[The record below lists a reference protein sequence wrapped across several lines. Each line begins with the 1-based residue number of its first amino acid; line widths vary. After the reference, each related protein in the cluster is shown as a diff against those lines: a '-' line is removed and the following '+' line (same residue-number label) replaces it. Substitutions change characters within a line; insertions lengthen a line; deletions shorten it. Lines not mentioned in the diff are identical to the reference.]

1 MLRSESAIETRARST
16 ARINQSAI
24 NAASPAL
31 GINLSTSSSAFETPP
46 VPQVGIPATTNTNSS
61 ASTSATTNEPT
72 QVTQLMQSLL
82 SSDFRN
88 NLSQPSSPAQ
98 VVPTAP
104 LRQVPQ
110 SEYVTTSTAQS
121 KLIEVIKF
129 SNNRT
134 SNREMLKQLNVMIS
148 ECGLLSLVDG
158 SRRKSIHTIE
168 NQFGYSP
175 DSVRRVGL
183 DTVLIPK
190 DDLFRH
196 KYDCGRL
203 FTILFTVI
211 QKDILYSVNQYILDK
226 DGLACH
232 TAITEHVHGTTNTD
246 IRKAKHA
253 LEGLKIYD
261 TKTVRENIATLEE
274 AILNVENAQN
284 CTMKP

>member
-46 VPQVGIPATTNTNSS
+46 VPQVGIPATINTNSS
-61 ASTSATTNEPT
+61 ASTSATTNGPT

-129 SNNRT
+129 SNNGT
-134 SNREMLKQLNVMIS
+134 SNREMLKQLNVVIS
-148 ECGLLSLVDG
+148 DCSLLLSLMD
-158 SRRKSIHTIE
+158 
-168 NQFGYSP
+168 
-175 DSVRRVGL
+175 RVGNPYIRL
-183 DTVLIPK
+183 KTSLVTLRTLW
-190 DDLFRH
+190 DDLDSIPFWFP
-196 KYDCGRL
+196 KTTYSLSTTAVDCL
-203 FTILFTVI
+203 QSSLIL
-211 QKDILYSVNQYILDK
+211 
-226 DGLACH
+226 
-232 TAITEHVHGTTNTD
+232 
-246 IRKAKHA
+246 
-253 LEGLKIYD
+253 
-261 TKTVRENIATLEE
+261 TL
-274 AILNVENAQN
+274 
-284 CTMKP
+284 T